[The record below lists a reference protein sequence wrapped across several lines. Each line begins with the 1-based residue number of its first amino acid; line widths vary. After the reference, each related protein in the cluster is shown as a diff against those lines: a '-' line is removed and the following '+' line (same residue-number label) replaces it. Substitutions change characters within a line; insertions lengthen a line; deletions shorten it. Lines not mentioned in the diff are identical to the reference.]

1 MRRTRSIRPT
11 RTSERSRRQ
20 AYVQLVQ
27 RVIDHGRGLGVAAVG
42 GKRPRSL
49 QRAVEPLVLPEVAAA
64 APARE
69 HQESAVLLADVPSKA
84 ARDRRAIWHV
94 TDPRG

>member
-1 MRRTRSIRPT
+1 MVDPEPATRGDASDAQHPAD
-11 RTSERSRRQ
+11 E
-20 AYVQLVQ
+20 
-27 RVIDHGRGLGVAAVG
+27 DVG
-42 GKRPRSL
+42 AIASL